1 LDEFAIALEQVVANA
16 NSSPV
21 KDSRAWEM
29 FRSRLLEKLT
39 HLLHQL
45 RRIDVFHGAEFSP
58 FLGSAILVHIEL
70 EGVVPLVQNLFD
82 LGVKR

>member
-1 LDEFAIALEQVVANA
+1 MLRN
-16 NSSPV
+16 
-21 KDSRAWEM
+21 
-29 FRSRLLEKLT
+29 RLLEKLT

-70 EGVVPLVQNLFD
+70 GGVVPLVQNPFRFGGEAVSDEFD
-82 LGVKR
+82 RQIDI